1 MFWTKKTLFSI
12 SDVLGEVLG
21 GVSLTLI
28 FLTTNRNESSLLN
41 LAELTASDQ
50 SNVRYVVA
58 RTTSI

>member
-1 MFWTKKTLFSI
+1 MFWTKTLFSI